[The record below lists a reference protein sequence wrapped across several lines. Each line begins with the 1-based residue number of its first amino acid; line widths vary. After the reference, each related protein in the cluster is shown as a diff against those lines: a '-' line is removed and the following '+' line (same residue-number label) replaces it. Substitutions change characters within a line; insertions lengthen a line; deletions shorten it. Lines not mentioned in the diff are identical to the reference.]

1 MRNFKKT
8 MSVLLAAIMAFSAF
22 SALTVT
28 ANAAE
33 VESSNL
39 VNAEFGDYEYQ
50 VLDDGT
56 AEIITY
62 NGSAETLTIPSK
74 LDGYTVTSIGDS
86 AFKERTSL
94 TSVSIPSGVTSIKSW
109 AFGCCRNLTN
119 VNIPDSVTSIGDWAF
134 GSCNLSSLIFG
145 KELKSIGQYAFISNK
160 NLTSV
165 TFNNNLKIIDKYAFS
180 TCISLKKI
188 IIPDGVKEIGLCAFN
203 KCTELENVTIPD
215 SVTSIGGTAFSNT
228 AIYKSQPDSVVYVD
242 GWACGYNGKA
252 PENTS
257 LSFKEGTRG
266 IADSAF
272 LSLPI
277 ESVTITDSI
286 TNMGV
291 GAFSGTGLK
300 SAKIGNGVTSIKK
313 ETFNNCSSLTEVT
326 IGNSVKTIGDSAF
339 YGCSSLE
346 SITFPD
352 SLTSIGD
359 SAFFRCSGLKSVVFP
374 DNLTEIGK
382 NAFTSCSSLESVTIP
397 ANVTKIAST
406 AFNVRSDSLTIY
418 GYADTAAENF
428 ADTKGIP
435 FVNLSDVPSP
445 LLGDVNGDGV
455 LSVADATLIQ
465 KHSASIID
473 FTDEQLANADM
484 NGDGVVNVSDATA
497 IQRELVNS

>member
-1 MRNFKKT
+1 MLSKSKRRKNMRNIKKT
-8 MSVLLAAIMAFSAF
+8 LSVLLAAIMAFSAF
-22 SALTVT
+22 SALPFT
-28 ANAAE
+28 ASAA
-33 VESSNL
+33 VIDKNSSGS
-39 VNAEFGDYEYQ
+39 EKFGDYEYN
-50 VLDDGT
+50 VLNDGT
-56 AEIITY
+56 AGIIKY
-62 NGSAETLTIPSK
+62 NGSAETLTIPSE
-74 LDGYTVTSIGDS
+74 LNGYTVTIIGDS
-86 AFKERTSL
+86 AFKGCTS
-94 TSVSIPSGVTSIKSW
+94 
-109 AFGCCRNLTN
+109 LTN
-119 VNIPDSVTSIGDWAF
+119 VNIPDSVTSIEDWAF
-134 GSCNLSSLIFG
+134 AACNLSSLIFG

-346 SITFPD
+346 SIAFPD
-352 SLTSIGD
+352 SLTGIGD
-359 SAFFRCSGLKSVVFP
+359 SAFFRCTGLKSVVFP

-406 AFNVRSDSLTIY
+406 VFNVRSDSLTIY

-435 FVNLSDVPSP
+435 FVNLSDVPKP
-445 LLGDVNGDGV
+445 LLGDVDGNGA
-455 LSVADATLIQ
+455 LTIADATLIQ
-465 KHSASIID
+465 KYSANIND
-473 FTDEQLANADM
+473 FTDEQLAVADM
-484 NGDGVVNVSDATA
+484 NGDSTINVIDATA
-497 IQRELVNS
+497 IQRALVNN